1 MERIHILPSSD
12 VLWHLDSIKIWKMKH
27 HFFALGQFLHVDLWT
42 WVYETQKKEGCLTCS
57 RVSMA
62 EWTQKSIFWKRRKKL
77 LYDLLPISDLT
88 FLYSA
93 VIRATGL
100 TTVVVS
106 KLVEAVP
113 SSRPVAGAVP
123 SSRAGAGAAANSRAV
138 AEGGSLRR
146 LLMSWIK
153 TWKATTRRPWK
164 PIDGNDGASF
174 HVSAG
179 RLWCSRLRRI
189 IFWEHITSVSF
200 GLRKLFPLPI
210 VISNE
215 KPP

>member
-1 MERIHILPSSD
+1 M
-12 VLWHLDSIKIWKMKH
+12 
-27 HFFALGQFLHVDLWT
+27 
-42 WVYETQKKEGCLTCS
+42 
-57 RVSMA
+57 
-62 EWTQKSIFWKRRKKL
+62 

-138 AEGGSLRR
+138 AKGGSLRR
-146 LLMSWIK
+146 LQMSWIK
-153 TWKATTRRPWK
+153 TWKLPR
-164 PIDGNDGASF
+164 GA
-174 HVSAG
+174 HQN
-179 RLWCSRLRRI
+179 RLIAMMVLPFMSLLEDCGVAVCAVLFSRSIEHLFKKGGKSCYM
-189 IFWEHITSVSF
+189 IFC
-200 GLRKLFPLPI
+200 
-210 VISNE
+210 
-215 KPP
+215 